1 MAQYRMTKARK
12 EALLQLRD
20 IQNRANKKVSR
31 LKSKGVMIKGT
42 EFDQR
47 VNARKLADMSTV
59 EIKRAS
65 RQLKTFVSRETR
77 FVAGSHGAPIERKVY
92 EDYQAAVH
100 KRNKIVKETI
110 FKWDDVHY
118 MGPNSETIGE
128 RRQHMAHG
136 RNVLKDKTSNVPY
149 LGEPLE
155 AKQLYSNKRTK
166 KLAASLHHKSTKA
179 YQRKLLTANRVSVDK
194 MLVILGEYELLEKVN
209 TMTADQFNFMF
220 HNLNGINHIGIPYD
234 LNQEAEK
241 GNKHAQNAI
250 ARGRSQFYSI
260 FERDV
265 DRAIREV

>member
-1 MAQYRMTKARK
+1 MAQYRTTKARK

-47 VNARKLADMSTV
+47 VNVRKLAEMSTV

-100 KRNKIVKETI
+100 KRNKIVQETI

-149 LGEPLE
+149 IGDPLE
-155 AKQLYSNKRTK
+155 AKQLYSNRRTK
-166 KLAASLHHKSTKA
+166 KLAASLHRKSTKA
-179 YQRKLLTANRVSVDK
+179 YQRKLLSANRTSVDK

-209 TMTADQFNFMF
+209 SMTADQFNFMF